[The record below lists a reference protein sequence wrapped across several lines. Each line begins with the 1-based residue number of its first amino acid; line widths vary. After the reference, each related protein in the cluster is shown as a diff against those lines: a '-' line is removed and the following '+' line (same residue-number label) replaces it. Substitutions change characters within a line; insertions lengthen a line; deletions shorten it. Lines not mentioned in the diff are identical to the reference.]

1 MSLGGVLSHEM
12 VRSSESMLGELFA
25 LRPRAAPVLHT
36 RPCIIEMR
44 DWIGGLMDREHSPAG
59 NDALSSGFITAREE
73 RAISALLSAG
83 SIRAASRSSGISER
97 TIYRYLQQEDFRRE
111 LTRAHEFIYAGAL
124 LRLRGL
130 AGRAVAVLEE
140 VFNDPRARAADRI
153 AAARE
158 VLTWAEKSARKG

>member
-1 MSLGGVLSHEM
+1 MDQGQGLAENG
-12 VRSSESMLGELFA
+12 RLFDEC
-25 LRPRAAPVLHT
+25 V
-36 RPCIIEMR
+36 
-44 DWIGGLMDREHSPAG
+44 SV
-59 NDALSSGFITAREE
+59 REE
-73 RAISALLSAG
+73 RVITALVSVG
-83 SIRAASRSSGISER
+83 SVRAASRSSGISER

-111 LTRAHEFIYAGAL
+111 LTQAHDVIYAGAL